1 MALTD
6 LQLRNLKPKPQPY
19 LLTDARGL
27 ALEVLSSGTACW
39 RYRYQLNGKT
49 EKVTLGRYP
58 VVGLKE
64 ARVKRDELAA
74 AVFRGESPARQKQ
87 LEKVALASSTSVRDF
102 CERYFKEAIEKNL
115 EESDTAPPLRPEGNL
130 SCRLARSR

>member
-1 MALTD
+1 MDNLRIDMALTD
-6 LQLRNLKPKPQPY
+6 LQLRNLKPNTQPY

-27 ALEVLSSGTACW
+27 ALEVLSSGTASW

-58 VVGLKE
+58 VVGLKD

-74 AVFRGESPARQKQ
+74 AVFRCYAISCVENGVEIR
-87 LEKVALASSTSVRDF
+87 SSLQNDVHSSS
-102 CERYFKEAIEKNL
+102 ERAGLMRCIDYFQGK
-115 EESDTAPPLRPEGNL
+115 SLRHG
-130 SCRLARSR
+130 SK